1 MRRTAPLL
9 VPAVLVAVLIACTT
23 SASPDGTT
31 APSPA
36 ASQSMAAPSTGTRPS
51 TEPQVSPIP
60 KSEPSLAPPT
70 LAPDTA
76 LAELLPDYV
85 GPTPLDDEA
94 TTIAELTA
102 NGDQIAIGRLLS
114 ALNLQADDLE
124 VAAAYSGEIAL
135 VAARAD
141 GLSGEE
147 LAAAYVKVAVEAL
160 PDTSLTDVE
169 VDPFVLQ
176 RVSMEVDDEVAS
188 LTVLPFDDA
197 IVIAAAEPDQ
207 HDLVELTLWR
217 MLHPGPE
224 RFLPAELDGRPL
236 PVLSMPGEAFPTG
249 GDVCAIV
256 CPGEVQAMA
265 RELGIEVT
273 DMRIAF
279 GLLEE
284 SPQLAIIAFEAP
296 GAADEDLMDIRG
308 KLGRHDATAERLTV
322 DGKEVRRYVDTVAGT
337 PTTEQWEYSADGVL
351 YVVFV
356 EPAGESVRPLVDEAI
371 AALP

>member
-1 MRRTAPLL
+1 MRRSAPLL
-9 VPAVLVAVLIACTT
+9 VPVVLVAVLVACTT
-23 SASPDGTT
+23 SASPDETT

-51 TEPQVSPIP
+51 TEPQASPIS

-70 LAPDTA
+70 IAPDTA
-76 LAELLPDYV
+76 LAELLPDFV
-85 GPTPLDDEA
+85 GQTPLDNEA

-135 VAARAD
+135 VAARAA
-141 GLSGEE
+141 GLSGQE
-147 LAAAYVKVAVEAL
+147 LAAAYVKVAVEVL

-169 VDPFVLQ
+169 IDPFVLQ

-224 RFLPAELDGRPL
+224 RFLPDR
-236 PVLSMPGEAFPTG
+236 
-249 GDVCAIV
+249 
-256 CPGEVQAMA
+256 
-265 RELGIEVT
+265 
-273 DMRIAF
+273 
-279 GLLEE
+279 
-284 SPQLAIIAFEAP
+284 
-296 GAADEDLMDIRG
+296 
-308 KLGRHDATAERLTV
+308 AERPPAPDLV
-322 DGKEVRRYVDTVAGT
+322 HARR
-337 PTTEQWEYSADGVL
+337 GVPDRRRRVCDRL
-351 YVVFV
+351 
-356 EPAGESVRPLVDEAI
+356 SW
-371 AALP
+371 